1 MAAYARRLRPGFST
15 ILASSHASRFH
26 LLGSGYPRTT
36 RVRPPG
42 KNILRLRLL
51 TTHSSISS
59 STRRRCF
66 LLIWGVCELR
76 ASSRKK
82 KGRPALGAA
91 KAPRWSRIFP
101 QREREVHCSQK
112 RRAFASV
119 NRIRLD
125 NGTKATDRLE
135 MEIPMTR
142 CPSELFITKKWLQ

>member
-76 ASSRKK
+76 AKRVE
-82 KGRPALGAA
+82 KGRAALVAA
-91 KAPRWSRIFP
+91 KVPTWSRIFL

-119 NRIRLD
+119 SRIGLYH
-125 NGTKATDRLE
+125 GTKATDRLE
-135 MEIPMTR
+135 MEVPMTR
-142 CPSELFITKKWLQ
+142 CPTQPK